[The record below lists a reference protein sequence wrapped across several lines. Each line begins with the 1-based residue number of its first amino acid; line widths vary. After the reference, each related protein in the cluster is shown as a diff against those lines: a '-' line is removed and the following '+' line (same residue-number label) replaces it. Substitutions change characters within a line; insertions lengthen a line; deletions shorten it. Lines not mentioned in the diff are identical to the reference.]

1 MKAKDVMTH
10 DVISV
15 TPETTVLQAA
25 RLMLQHRI
33 SGLPVVDASGNLV
46 GILSEGDFLRRK
58 ETGTERRRSRLLEFI
73 IGPGKIASEY
83 VHSHGR
89 KVSEVMTRDVRT
101 VEVEADLGQVVEA
114 MERHRIKRMPVMREG
129 KMVGI
134 ITRSDLLHAMVR
146 VARKDKLR
154 AQADDAIRE
163 QLLAKLEKSGWAPTA
178 LTDVS
183 VRHGIVELWGT
194 IFDERQRAAL
204 IVAAE
209 NIPGVKA
216 VKDHLAWVEPISGLT
231 LGPDENMITTA

>member
-25 RLMLQHRI
+25 RLMLQRRI

-58 ETGTERRRSRLLEFI
+58 ETGTERRHSRLLEFI

-101 VEVEADLGQVVEA
+101 VDVEADLGQVVEA

-134 ITRSDLLHAMVR
+134 ITRSDLLHTMVR
-146 VARKDKLR
+146 VARKDKLL

-178 LTDVS
+178 LTDVI

-231 LGPDENMITTA
+231 IGPDENTISTT

>member
-1 MKAKDVMTH
+1 MKAKDLMSH

-58 ETGTERRRSRLLEFI
+58 ETGTERRRSRVLEFI

-101 VEVEADLGQVVEA
+101 VDVEADLGQVVEA
-114 MERHRIKRMPVMREG
+114 MERHRVKRMPVIREG

-154 AQADDAIRE
+154 AQADDVIRE

-231 LGPDENMITTA
+231 LGPDENTITTA